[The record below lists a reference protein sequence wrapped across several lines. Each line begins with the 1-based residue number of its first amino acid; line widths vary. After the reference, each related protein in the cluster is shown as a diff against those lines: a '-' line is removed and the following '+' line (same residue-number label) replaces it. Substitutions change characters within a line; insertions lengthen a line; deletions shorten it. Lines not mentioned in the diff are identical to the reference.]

1 MTRKRW
7 IHIGSMAVALGGF
20 SWLAKVAVIIATDG
34 EVNDEGAA
42 AFFYILGVALMAI
55 GSTAAGVLLAGGRSW
70 WMLAVAVV
78 LSPILFVVSFA
89 ILDGIL
95 KPLVGDR
102 GPAYAGDEA
111 GILTTGLAWLT
122 LGIGLL
128 KTSHRPDGTGP
139 IARVRDASA
148 SGTVMTP

>member
-7 IHIGSMAVALGGF
+7 ITFGSLAVALGGF
-20 SWLAKVAVIIATDG
+20 SWLAKVAVIVATDG

-42 AFFYILGVALMAI
+42 AFFYILGVALMAL
-55 GSTAAGVLLAGGRSW
+55 GATAIGVLLAGRRSRLILG
-70 WMLAVAVV
+70 MAVA

-89 ILDGIL
+89 ILDGIA

-102 GPAYAGDEA
+102 GPAYWEDEA
-111 GILTTGLAWLT
+111 GILATALAWLM

-128 KTSHRPDGTGP
+128 KTIPRSDGNRP
-139 IARVRDASA
+139 IVRPPESPG